1 MEKLKVYLSRSNQ
14 AASTVVA
21 SVERQLQL
29 LDFVQIFKYSSASY
43 SEDDLANADL
53 VVVVP
58 PRCTKYGRVTIG
70 KGIYNQIKLALKAK
84 KPVLICNYGDDRHY
98 EFCANSIRLDS
109 EVDESDWVVYGD
121 LSFSHKQTIT
131 LEDAAKAIYNK
142 RKSNMY
148 DFETSPIKGSIGS
161 IGSSPKSTKEE
172 WDRLLA
178 IQREKRKGIF
188 YYEEVGDYKLENDLM
203 LLLI

>member
-98 EFCANSIRLDS
+98 EFCANSIKLDS

-121 LSFSHKQTIT
+121 LSFSYKQTIV
-131 LEDAAKAIYNK
+131 LEDTARAIYNK
-142 RKSNMY
+142 EKPNMY
-148 DFETSPIKGSIGS
+148 DFEMSALKGSIGS
-161 IGSSPKSTKEE
+161 IGSISKTTKEE
-172 WDRLLA
+172 WDRLIA
-178 IQREKRKGIF
+178 EQIEKKRKLTTF
-188 YYEEVGDYKLENDLM
+188 EEIGDYKLENDLM